1 MRKLRPTLGLKH
13 MKAEIEAQDCLPEA
27 ALSPSHLLIQH
38 RRCQFEISGGEDQ
51 QIEPRVP

>member
-1 MRKLRPTLGLKH
+1 MRKLRLTLGLKH